1 MTGRELREIARALEE
16 WAEMLERLEGIAG
29 PSSERPSSE
38 HSARAAAAER
48 HPAGRA
54 IKANGKVTRQ
64 LSNGEVIELVKPYI
78 SEPGDYDASEE
89 AYSEADASE
98 LGERAA
104 GALWIEND
112 AAPDV
117 DWRRAVIKARAN
129 LARHI
134 SRTGR

>member
-1 MTGRELREIARALEE
+1 MGPRDLRVIAAELGRWADVLDR
-16 WAEMLERLEGIAG
+16 WAELGAEVG
-29 PSSERPSSE
+29 PSTSP
-38 HSARAAAAER
+38 RAAAAPIAR
-48 HPAGRA
+48 GPGRA
-54 IKANGKVTRQ
+54 QRANEKVTRQ
-64 LSNGEVIELVKPYI
+64 LSNGEVIQLVRPYI
-78 SEPGDYDASEE
+78 AEPGDYDASEE

-98 LGERAA
+98 LGERVA